1 MRKKVLLMVVIIIC
15 IALFPINANA
25 DTGPK
30 PSITIHCSNMPETTC
45 YLDLLVKNRGENKYD
60 NIRNINDYNQQLIK
74 KLENYSTDGWYS
86 AMIYGW
92 LLFGELD
99 CDVVDGEC
107 TQYFSYFGVPDRFKI
122 IVVTDN
128 KTVVSN
134 EINRV
139 AFQSTIHFN
148 YEMAEAKEVYE
159 KAEAKEVY
167 ILWSY
172 ILQFLMTCIAT
183 LVIEGLILL
192 MFRFNIK
199 TNLKPFLLINIATQI
214 ALNLIVAFQMIRGG
228 TTLAIFSY
236 VVFELFIIMI
246 EPALFV
252 IFLKQH
258 SITRRALFAISANLI
273 SFIIGSAILN
283 WTL

>member
-25 DTGPK
+25 DTGPY
-30 PSITIHCSNMPETTC
+30 PSIKIHCSNMPESTC
-45 YLDLLVKNRGENKYD
+45 YLDLLVKNPDRNTYD
-60 NIRNINDYNQQLIK
+60 NISNNIDYNQQLIK
-74 KLENYSTDGWYS
+74 KLENYNTDGWYS
-86 AMIYGW
+86 KMKYSS
-92 LLFGELD
+92 LL
-99 CDVVDGEC
+99 CDVVDGKC
-107 TQYFSYFGVPDRFKI
+107 THYFTIYVGHDNIYRGVPDRFKI

-134 EINRV
+134 EINRF
-139 AFQSTIHFN
+139 AFQSTIHFD
-148 YEMAEAKEVYE
+148 YE
-159 KAEAKEVY
+159 KAEAREVY

-172 ILQFLMTCIAT
+172 ILQFLMTCIGT
-183 LVIEGLILL
+183 LVIEGLIFL

-199 TNLKPFLLINIATQI
+199 SNLKPFLLINIATQL
-214 ALNLIVAFQMIRGG
+214 ALSLIVIFQMIRGG

-236 VVFELFIIMI
+236 VLFELFIFVI

-258 SITRRALFAISANLI
+258 SITRRALFAISANII
-273 SFIIGSAILN
+273 SFIVGIAVLIGT
-283 WTL
+283 W